1 MSAQAQLASLKP
13 IRKDRVFDLVE
24 ALGFDVSDWIATAS
38 NPSKVRANPKYCYD
52 WSFIVAGERAIF
64 NLWHGAMQAEG
75 NEIVYRDNFRRNADH
90 HRRNGGKP
98 QWIMRGEKLDRDAAT
113 AARDKLPVSVIVV
126 DGWRRETENPS
137 SESSHVDKRQLDPVE
152 WYVRRYDAATG
163 DFVLARGPGASLFV
177 DQFDLGETGE
187 TAPTKREVN
196 GFAFDRD
203 PEVRRA
209 VLRRANG
216 KCEYC
221 GEPGFEMANGRIYL
235 ETHHVVPLC
244 EHGPDKVQNVAALC
258 PNDHKRAH
266 YAAERASI
274 REELLKR
281 IR

>member
-113 AARDKLPVSVIVV
+113 AARDKLAGVARPKIHRQS
-126 DGWRRETENPS
+126 RRTSTSGSLIRLNGTFGGMT
-137 SESSHVDKRQLDPVE
+137 
-152 WYVRRYDAATG
+152 RRPAI
-163 DFVLARGPGASLFV
+163 SCW
-177 DQFDLGETGE
+177 
-187 TAPTKREVN
+187 REV
-196 GFAFDRD
+196 RV
-203 PEVRRA
+203 PH
-209 VLRRANG
+209 
-216 KCEYC
+216 
-221 GEPGFEMANGRIYL
+221 YL
-235 ETHHVVPLC
+235 
-244 EHGPDKVQNVAALC
+244 
-258 PNDHKRAH
+258 
-266 YAAERASI
+266 
-274 REELLKR
+274 
-281 IR
+281 